1 MPDSLRWWGR
11 RAMLALTLAMAAASC
26 TTAPLRSDDAA
37 VTVALPPP
45 QSGALVE
52 AAERAR
58 LRQTGTEHDPGDR
71 ASGVFLLDDG
81 LSALAA
87 RIALMSMA
95 ESSLDLQYYIFA
107 EDTTSRIVLALALQ
121 AADRGVR
128 VRLLLDDLGTP
139 VQTPSA
145 TALDQH
151 PNVEIRI
158 FNPVAARGGARRLL
172 QQAAAFRSAN
182 HRMHNKLL
190 VADGTAMI
198 TGGRNIAD
206 EYFSHTNVDFQD
218 IDALVVGPVLPEA
231 AACFDRYWNSAGA
244 VPLRQLLPAS
254 RRTPALE
261 DLRRQAPAYLAE
273 NQQTE
278 FAAALRDSSIVR
290 SLTDGV
296 LPFQWGKVT
305 LLADPPEKA
314 LHHDELPTDQYLGHA
329 LREIVD
335 RAEQRLHVSSA
346 YFVPGRD
353 GVRLFAGMVER
364 GVDVRILTNSL
375 ASTDVAIVHSGY
387 ARYRVPLLQAGVEL
401 WELNAETGR
410 DQQWFKGKSRA
421 SLHAKAM
428 LVDDNAAFIG
438 SVNLDP
444 RSIVQNTEIGI
455 LVESAEVN
463 RQLEQ
468 TLARWIDEDQSW
480 RLGLDE
486 RGDLTWRGQDQG
498 EPVVLRSEPETT
510 AWQRFRVWL
519 LSWLPV
525 EAQI

>member
-1 MPDSLRWWGR
+1 MLT
-11 RAMLALTLAMAAASC
+11 LALTVAAASC
-26 TTAPLRSDDAA
+26 GTAPLRSEEVPLTSSLA
-37 VTVALPPP
+37 PP

-52 AAERAR
+52 AAQRAR
-58 LRQTGTEHDPGDR
+58 TLGDGDR
-71 ASGVFLLDDG
+71 SSTGDSGVYLLDDG

-95 ESSLDLQYYIFA
+95 ESSLDLQYYIFG

-172 QQAAAFRSAN
+172 QQAAAFHRAN

-198 TGGRNIAD
+198 TGGRNVAD

-218 IDALVVGPVLPEA
+218 IDALVVGAVLPEA
-231 AACFDRYWNSAGA
+231 ADCFDRYWNSAGA
-244 VPLRQLLPAS
+244 VPLRQLLPPS
-254 RRTPALE
+254 RRTPVLE
-261 DLRRQAPAYLAE
+261 GLREQAPAYLAE
-273 NQQTE
+273 NQETE

-296 LPFQWGKVT
+296 LPFHWGKVT

-314 LHHDELPTDQYLGHA
+314 LQHDELPQDEYLGYA
-329 LREIVD
+329 LREVVA
-335 RAEQRLHVSSA
+335 RARQRLHVSSA
-346 YFVPGRD
+346 YFVPGKG
-353 GVRLFAGMVER
+353 GVQLFAGLAER
-364 GVDVRILTNSL
+364 GVEVRILTNSL

-387 ARYRVPLLQAGVEL
+387 ARYRVPLLEAGVEL
-401 WELNAETGR
+401 WELNSEAGR

-463 RQLEQ
+463 QQ
-468 TLARWIDEDQSW
+468 LARTLSRWTDEEQSW
-480 RLGLDE
+480 RLGLDD
-486 RGDLTWRGQDQG
+486 RGDLLWQGREQGQ
-498 EPVVLRSEPETT
+498 PVVLRTEPETS